1 MLFLNFYKINMAVH
15 NEIGTIGEQIALK
28 YLQELGYEII
38 LTNWQYKKFEIDIIA
53 VDNNT
58 VVFVEVKTRT
68 NNVFG
73 NPEDALTIAKQ
84 KQLIEGADYFLN
96 EKELDMECRFDLITV
111 IDPLGLKKLEHYEN
125 VFLHD
130 Y

>member
-1 MLFLNFYKINMAVH
+1 MLFLNFYKTNMAVH

-38 LTNWQYKKFEIDIIA
+38 LTNWQYKKYEIDIIA

-125 VFLHD
+125 VFLPD

>member
-1 MLFLNFYKINMAVH
+1 MLFLNFYKTNMAVH

-38 LTNWQYKKFEIDIIA
+38 LTNWQYKKYEIDIIA
-53 VDNNT
+53 VDKNT

-125 VFLHD
+125 VFLPD